1 MQNLAERFY
10 NRIRVVFSATSTHF
24 FFSPTHQPSLEADL
38 SHESY
43 ATKQTN
49 QKIYLSTM
57 DLLVPATMKNAAK
70 RDM

>member
-1 MQNLAERFY
+1 MRDLADPTS
-10 NRIRVVFSATSTHF
+10 VVRNQYLFHLLYF
-24 FFSPTHQPSLEADL
+24 HPNQQPTLE
-38 SHESY
+38 Y
-43 ATKQTN
+43 KKFKPN

>member
-1 MQNLAERFY
+1 MLDLAEDSLSSSAVFDCKLSLFIFHP
-10 NRIRVVFSATSTHF
+10 NRQPSIEAVRSAT
-24 FFSPTHQPSLEADL
+24 
-38 SHESY
+38 
-43 ATKQTN
+43 KN

>member
-10 NRIRVVFSATSTHF
+10 YKSHPRCVFRYFNTLF
-24 FFSPTHQPSLEADL
+24 FFHPHTNPRLKQL
-38 SHESY
+38 SRV

>member
-1 MQNLAERFY
+1 MPDLAEGLLAHPRCDLCY
-10 NRIRVVFSATSTHF
+10 SSF
-24 FFSPTHQPSLEADL
+24 FHPHTNPRLNA
-38 SHESY
+38 
-43 ATKQTN
+43 KQTN

>member
-1 MQNLAERFY
+1 MRDLADPIASSEVTLFL
-10 NRIRVVFSATSTHF
+10 FTHTQQ
-24 FFSPTHQPSLEADL
+24 PTLE
-38 SHESY
+38 SNI
-43 ATKQTN
+43 QTN